1 MAYTIYKMTKTKN
14 SRIMKNIYSCFIA
27 IFLMGLILLPLDQV
41 KAGNKDR
48 SGQAGASE
56 LLINPCARSSGWGSV
71 GTSCTQ
77 GLEAIYTNVA
87 GTGFTKGT
95 ELIFSYTNWLKGSG
109 VNIMAFGL
117 SQKLGTNGG
126 VLTAAVMSMSFGEI
140 DITTT
145 SSPEPVQG
153 TFKPNY
159 LNINLAYAKAFSNS
173 IYGGLTIKLINESIS
188 DASATAIALDAGI
201 QYVTGEKEQIKFG
214 IALKNVGATMRFTGD
229 GLSFRGII
237 PGHGNDNDQF
247 TVEQRSA
254 RYELPATLRI
264 GASYDFL
271 IGEMHRI
278 TLAGNFTSNSFT
290 KDQFTLGLEYALKY
304 YLQLRA
310 GYTYQ
315 DGMFNTNVEDRGTVY
330 NGLNAGFTV
339 SVPFN
344 KEKETGIA
352 IDYSYRATNPFSGT
366 HSVGLKLNF

>member
-1 MAYTIYKMTKTKN
+1 
-14 SRIMKNIYSCFIA
+14 MKKIYSCVIA
-27 IFLMGLILLPLDQV
+27 VFLMGLMLLPQNNV
-41 KAGNKDR
+41 MAGNKDR

-56 LLINPCARSSGWGSV
+56 LLINPWAKSSGWGSV
-71 GTSCTQ
+71 GTSCGQ
-77 GLEAIYTNVA
+77 GLEALYTNVA

-95 ELIFSYTNWLKGSG
+95 EIIFSYTNWLKGSG

-117 SQKLGTNGG
+117 SQKIGTNGG
-126 VLTAAVMSMSFGEI
+126 VLTAAVMSMNFGEV

-145 SSPEPVQG
+145 SSPEPIQG
-153 TFKPNY
+153 TFKPSY

-173 IYGGLTIKLINESIS
+173 IYGGLAIKLISESIS

-201 QYVTGEKEQIKFG
+201 QYVTGEKDQIKFG
-214 IALKNVGATMRFTGD
+214 IALKNVGASMHFTGD

-237 PGHGNDNDQF
+237 PGHGNDNDEF

-254 RYELPATLRI
+254 KYELPATLRI

-271 IGEMHRI
+271 IGDLHRI

-315 DGMFNTNVEDRGTVY
+315 DGIFESNVSDRGTVFT
-330 NGLNAGFTV
+330 GPSAGFTV

-352 IDYSYRATNPFSGT
+352 IDYSYRATNPFQGT
-366 HSVGLKLNF
+366 HSIGIKLNF